1 MFFDKFKQVKAFV
14 FDVDGVLSDGNI
26 LVTEQGDQLR
36 SFNIKDG
43 YAMQL
48 AIKKGY
54 PMAVITGGRSVG
66 VKKRMEGLGITDVF
80 LAVSD
85 KSAVFNEWLSHRG
98 LTAADTLYMGDDI
111 PDLANLKLAGLPTC
125 PADAVEEIK
134 AVAFYVSGRKGGQGA
149 VRDVIEKVMKLQG
162 TWREDPEVPSI

>member
-48 AIKKGY
+48 AVKKGY

-66 VKKRMEGLGITDVF
+66 VKSRMEGLGIVDVF

-85 KSAVFNEWLSHRG
+85 KGAALREWLSCRG
-98 LTAADTLYMGDDI
+98 LATSDILYMGDDI
-111 PDLANLKLAGLPTC
+111 PDLDNMKAAGLPAC

-134 AVAFYVSGRKGGQGA
+134 AVSFYVSVCKGGQGA
-149 VRDVIEKVMKLQG
+149 ARDVIEKVMKLQG
-162 TWREDPEVPSI
+162 TWREDLAVASI